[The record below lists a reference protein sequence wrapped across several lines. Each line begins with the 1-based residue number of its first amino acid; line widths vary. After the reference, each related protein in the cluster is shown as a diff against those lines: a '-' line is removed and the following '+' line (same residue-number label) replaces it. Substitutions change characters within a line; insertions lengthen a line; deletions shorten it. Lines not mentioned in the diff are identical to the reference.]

1 MIICSKATSTI
12 SNIIKSHT
20 CKPHAGEDH
29 ACQNLNPVFCHN
41 NRSKLLLDH
50 SSMEIF
56 LFLWGNSLIPP
67 SHTLVKNRLLV
78 PCYPLHELRPFFIG
92 IYRWKLDWLPVAQA
106 VGNSKGPDEIWSDTF
121 MKFTQEHLTIE
132 LTLWPSFI
140 ELTLWPS
147 FIEHI
152 PFRLRHRW
160 QRKTTILSASPQ
172 CTFLET
178 LLGKA

>member
-29 ACQNLNPVFCHN
+29 ACQNLNLVFCHN
-41 NRSKLLLDH
+41 NCSKLLLDH

-56 LFLWGNSLIPP
+56 LYLWGNSLSPP

-78 PCYPLHELRPFFIG
+78 PCYPLRDLFPFFIG
-92 IYRWKLDWLPVAQA
+92 IYRWKSDWLPVAQA
-106 VGNSKGPDEIWSDTF
+106 VGNSKGPNEIQSETF
-121 MKFTQEHLTIE
+121 MKFTQENLTIE
-132 LTLWPSFI
+132 LTLR
-140 ELTLWPS
+140 PS

-160 QRKTTILSASPQ
+160 QRKTTILSASPRG
-172 CTFLET
+172 TFLET
-178 LLGKA
+178 LLGKT

>member
-1 MIICSKATSTI
+1 MVTCQSHTIICSKATSTI
-12 SNIIKSHT
+12 FNIINSNT

-41 NRSKLLLDH
+41 NHSKLLLDH
-50 SSMEIF
+50 RSMDIF
-56 LFLWGNSLIPP
+56 IFIWGNSMIPP

-78 PCYPLHELRPFFIG
+78 PFYPLSELHPFFIG
-92 IYRWKLDWLPVAQA
+92 IYRWKSDWLPVAQA
-106 VGNSKGPDEIWSDTF
+106 VGNSKGPNEIQSETF

-132 LTLWPSFI
+132 LTLQ
-140 ELTLWPS
+140 PS

-152 PFRLRHRW
+152 SFRLRHQW
-160 QRKTTILSASPQ
+160 QRKTAILSASPRG
-172 CTFLET
+172 TFLET